1 MTNGSNKMFREGL
14 PSDKQPKRRFRPHRS
29 PGWIKA
35 REERSARRAADPAV
49 QARARGQE
57 AKAQE
62 LDKKK
67 AKSKETQERIDQLI
81 ADQKAADKKT
91 KWEKN

>member
-14 PSDKQPKRRFRPHRS
+14 PSDKQPSRRKRPHRS

-62 LDKKK
+62 LDRKK
-67 AKSKETQERIDQLI
+67 AKFKERIDQLI
-81 ADQKAADKKT
+81 KDQKANDKKT